1 MRARTQRPVW
11 VEFASDGGALVG
23 VLDAPGTEF
32 ARAVDGSVVAY
43 QVIGDGAVDVLVTRG
58 SNFPVD
64 MMWEEPRVV
73 RFLDR
78 MSSFARHM
86 WFDPRGTGASDRIRH
101 EDSRLNECVVDD
113 MVAVLDAVG
122 CERVA
127 LVGLGIP
134 LGLLFAATYPDRTAA
149 LVLADSTARIRR
161 ADDYPEG
168 APDATV
174 RDYQDEVRT
183 TPFLVRERLAPSLV
197 QDAEFRCWYERAQRL
212 TCPPGERMWRLLG
225 ALETD
230 LREVLGLVRVPTLII
245 SHLDRGPAAQSRYLA
260 DHIQGAKAV
269 EVPGADVMPF
279 APDSV
284 ALLDAVEEFLT
295 GRLPQVQLDRVLAT
309 VLFTDIVNSTGQAA
323 SMGDRR
329 WRELLASHDSLVRRE
344 VERFRGRAVKS
355 TGDGFLAT
363 FDGPARAIHCACAIR
378 DDVHR
383 IGLEIRA
390 GLHCGEIELHDEDV
404 AGISVHIGE
413 RVASLAGPNQVLVSR
428 TVVDLLAGSDI
439 AFWDYGDHELKGVP
453 GAWRVFEVRD

>member
-1 MRARTQRPVW
+1 V
-11 VEFASDGGALVG
+11 V
-23 VLDAPGTEF
+23 DAPATEY
-32 ARAVDGSVVAY
+32 ARAVDGGFIAY
-43 QVIGDGAVDVLVTRG
+43 QVIGDGAVDILVTKG

-64 MMWEEPRVV
+64 MMWYEPRIV

-101 EDSRLNECVVDD
+101 EDSRLNESVVDD

-168 APDATV
+168 APDTRVNQYLHEA
-174 RDYQDEVRT
+174 RT
-183 TPFLVRERLAPSLV
+183 GQWMNMDRLAPSLV
-197 QDAEFRCWYERAQRL
+197 HDAEFRRWYERAERL
-212 TCPPGERMWRLLG
+212 TCPPGERIWRLSG

-230 LREVLGLVRVPTLII
+230 LREVLGLVRVPTLTI
-245 SHLDRGPAAQSRYLA
+245 SHLDRGPAAQSRYLGE
-260 DHIQGAKAV
+260 HIEGAKAV
-269 EVPGADVMPF
+269 EVPGADSLPF

-295 GRLPQVQLDRVLAT
+295 GKLPQVQLDRVLAT

-323 SMGDRR
+323 NMGDRR
-329 WRELLASHDSLVRRE
+329 WREVLASHYNLIRRE

-363 FDGPARAIHCACAIR
+363 FDGPARAIHCASAIR
-378 DDVHR
+378 DGVR
-383 IGLEIRA
+383 QLGLEIRA
-390 GLHCGEIELHDEDV
+390 GLHCGEIELCDDDV
-404 AGISVHIGE
+404 AGISVHIGQ

-428 TVVDLLAGSDI
+428 TVVDLLAGSEI
-439 AFWDYGDHELKGVP
+439 AFRDYGDHELKGVP
-453 GAWRVFEVRD
+453 GTWRVFEVRD